1 MYPWL
6 HIAGKSLPTYAL
18 MALVGALIAGWFA
31 EYQAEKKGVHP
42 FYMVE
47 LLLIAVIGVLA
58 GGHLLFGLVHLDE
71 LDQGLA
77 HVFGGNVFYGG
88 MIGGVL
94 TGWFVHKKK
103 GYPVYPF
110 YDLVGCT
117 IPLFHGF
124 ARIGCFLAGC
134 CYGIESEIG
143 FFYDNAMVPGAN
155 GVVRFPVQ
163 LLEAG
168 CNFVLFFVLYLLF
181 KNEKF
186 KDKLLYVYL
195 GGYAII
201 RFCMEFLRGDD
212 FERGVWFGISTS
224 QWISMG
230 LLVFA
235 IFMLARSAKKAA
247 RSEKS

>member
-1 MYPWL
+1 M
-6 HIAGKSLPTYAL
+6 
-18 MALVGALIAGWFA
+18 
-31 EYQAEKKGVHP
+31 KGR
-42 FYMVE
+42 
-47 LLLIAVIGVLA
+47 L
-58 GGHLLFGLVHLDE
+58 
-71 LDQGLA
+71 
-77 HVFGGNVFYGG
+77 
-88 MIGGVL
+88 
-94 TGWFVHKKK
+94 
-103 GYPVYPF
+103 
-110 YDLVGCT
+110 
-117 IPLFHGF
+117 
-124 ARIGCFLAGC
+124 
-134 CYGIESEIG
+134 
-143 FFYDNAMVPGAN
+143 
-155 GVVRFPVQ
+155 
-163 LLEAG
+163 
-168 CNFVLFFVLYLLF
+168 

>member
-1 MYPWL
+1 
-6 HIAGKSLPTYAL
+6 
-18 MALVGALIAGWFA
+18 MALVGALAAGWFA
-31 EYQAEKKGVHP
+31 EYQAEKKGVHT

-47 LLLIAVIGVLA
+47 LLLIAVLGVLA
-58 GGHLLFGLVHLDE
+58 GGHLLYGIVHLDE
-71 LDQGLA
+71 LEHGLA

-88 MIGGVL
+88 MIGGVV

-103 GYPVYPF
+103 GYPKYPF
-110 YDLVGCT
+110 YDIVGCT

-124 ARIGCFLAGC
+124 ARIGCWLAGC

-143 FFYDNAMVPGAN
+143 FVYTNSMAPGAN
-155 GVVRFPVQ
+155 GICRFPVQ
-163 LLEAG
+163 LLESA

-181 KNEKF
+181 KNEKC

-212 FERGVWFGISTS
+212 ALRGVWFGISTS
-224 QWISMG
+224 QWISMA

-235 IFMLARSAKKAA
+235 IIMIARSAKKAKMQQ
-247 RSEKS
+247 E

>member
-6 HIAGKSLPTYAL
+6 HIAGRTLPTYAL
-18 MALVGALIAGWFA
+18 MALVGALASGWFA
-31 EYQAEKKGVHP
+31 EHQAEKKGVHP
-42 FYMVE
+42 FCMVE
-47 LLLIAVIGVLA
+47 LLLIAVVGVLA
-58 GGHLLFGLVHLDE
+58 GGHLLYALVHLDE
-71 LDQGLA
+71 LEHGLA

-103 GYPVYPF
+103 RYPKYPF
-110 YDLVGCT
+110 FDIVGCT

-143 FFYDNAMVPGAN
+143 FMYTNGMVPAAC

-163 LLEAG
+163 LLESA

-186 KDKLLYVYL
+186 KDKLLYMYL

-212 FERGVWFGISTS
+212 LERGVWFGISTS

-235 IFMLARSAKKAA
+235 IFMITRGVKKVVG
-247 RSEKS
+247 SEKA

>member
-18 MALVGALIAGWFA
+18 MALVGALVAGWFA

-58 GGHLLFGLVHLDE
+58 GGHLLYGIVHLDE

-88 MIGGVL
+88 MIGGVI

-103 GYPVYPF
+103 GYTKYPF

-143 FFYDNAMVPGAN
+143 FLYNNAMVPGAN

-181 KNEKF
+181 KNEKC

-212 FERGVWFGISTS
+212 LERGVWFGISTS
-224 QWISMG
+224 QWISIG

-235 IFMLARSAKKAA
+235 IFMITRSVKKVAG
-247 RSEKS
+247 SEKA

>member
-18 MALVGALIAGWFA
+18 MALVGALVAGWFA
-31 EYQAEKKGVHP
+31 EYQAEKKGVHS
-42 FYMVE
+42 FYMIE
-47 LLLIAVIGVLA
+47 LLVIAVIGVLA
-58 GGHLLFGLVHLDE
+58 GGHLLYGIVHLDE
-71 LDQGLA
+71 LEHGLA

-88 MIGGVL
+88 MIGGVV
-94 TGWFVHKKK
+94 TGWLVHKKK
-103 GYPVYPF
+103 GYPRYPF
-110 YDLVGCT
+110 YDIVGCT

-134 CYGIESEIG
+134 CYGIESKVG
-143 FFYDNAMVPGAN
+143 FMYTNAMLPAAC

-212 FERGVWFGISTS
+212 LERGVWFGISTS
-224 QWISMG
+224 QWISIA
-230 LLVFA
+230 LLIFA
-235 IFMLARSAKKAA
+235 IFMIAHSAKKAA